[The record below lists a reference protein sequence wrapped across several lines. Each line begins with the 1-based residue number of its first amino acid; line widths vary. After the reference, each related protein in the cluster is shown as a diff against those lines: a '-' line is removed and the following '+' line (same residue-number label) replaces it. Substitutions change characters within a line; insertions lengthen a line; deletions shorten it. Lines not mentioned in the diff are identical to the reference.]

1 MGLPGRERSL
11 TISSAASGYNPP
23 TWHTDRR
30 TDNGR
35 QQRPRLRITSRGN
48 EKVNNKE
55 LDVLSGEHFINS
67 GWAFQYSNPQLEHIN
82 GPWQL
87 TGRNLP
93 SPLCYV
99 TQFLPALCEMV
110 AVKTKKC
117 RRAKWTPQRLYFPQ
131 LVTCETCV
139 TLTLSLS
146 TSTGTEPM
154 DVPSPFTFT
163 FSGTVYVY
171 ISRISFHAVVGP
183 LYTMRGCGR
192 KHCVHAWRRLNY

>member
-1 MGLPGRERSL
+1 MEVLGIWYRRSGVKKL
-11 TISSAASGYNPP
+11 EWWGYRAEKEVWRYLQPRLDTI
-23 TWHTDRR
+23 HQRDRR

-93 SPLCYV
+93 SQLCYV

-146 TSTGTEPM
+146 TSTGT
-154 DVPSPFTFT
+154 
-163 FSGTVYVY
+163 
-171 ISRISFHAVVGP
+171 
-183 LYTMRGCGR
+183 
-192 KHCVHAWRRLNY
+192 